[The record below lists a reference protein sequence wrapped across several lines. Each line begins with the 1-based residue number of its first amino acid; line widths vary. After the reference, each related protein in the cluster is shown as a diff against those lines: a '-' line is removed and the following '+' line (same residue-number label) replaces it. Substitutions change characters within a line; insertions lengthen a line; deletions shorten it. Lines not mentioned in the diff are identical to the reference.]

1 MLMLR
6 QVTSR
11 QVIIV
16 STRNISLVYLKYL
29 LIQNYYYTYFES
41 NEIQLV
47 NHSFTQQYFHYTN

>member
-1 MLMLR
+1 MLMLC

-47 NHSFTQQYFHYTN
+47 YMQLYFWQ